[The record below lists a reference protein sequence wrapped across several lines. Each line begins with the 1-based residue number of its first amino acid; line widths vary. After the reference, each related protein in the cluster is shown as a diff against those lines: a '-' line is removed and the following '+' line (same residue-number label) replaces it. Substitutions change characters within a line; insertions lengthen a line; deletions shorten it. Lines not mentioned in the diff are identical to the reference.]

1 MKFRSFIYAFVTLAL
16 VSCAKAEDF
25 DKDIFAI
32 IKGKVMD
39 EADRPIEHMEVKI
52 HLSKRISPK
61 TLYSSS
67 DGTFIF
73 DITYKEAKNLNS
85 ISLTLTDTDG
95 EENGGL
101 FETLTEEI
109 HLYDEERTASS
120 PMMLNLD
127 FHCSHAT
134 L

>member
-1 MKFRSFIYAFVTLAL
+1 MKLKSLISALIVLGMASCSKTEEYNGDIYAIV
-16 VSCAKAEDF
+16 
-25 DKDIFAI
+25 
-32 IKGKVMD
+32 KGKVTD
-39 EADRPIEHMEVKI
+39 EASAPIEHIEVTI
-52 HLSKRISPK
+52 DLSKRTESK
-61 TLYSSS
+61 TVYTSS

-73 DITYKEAKNLNS
+73 DISFKEARNIKKIS
-85 ISLTLTDTDG
+85 ITLTDTDG

-109 HLYDEERTASS
+109 HLVEEESATT

-127 FHCSHAT
+127 FHCSRAT

>member
-1 MKFRSFIYAFVTLAL
+1 MKFRSLISAFIVLGMASCSKTEEYNGDIYAIV
-16 VSCAKAEDF
+16 
-25 DKDIFAI
+25 
-32 IKGKVMD
+32 KGKVTD
-39 EADRPIEHMEVKI
+39 EASAPIEHIEVTI
-52 HLSKRISPK
+52 DLSKRTEPK
-61 TLYSSS
+61 TVYTSS

-73 DITYKEAKNLNS
+73 DISFKEARNIKKIS
-85 ISLTLTDTDG
+85 ITLTDTDG

-109 HLYDEERTASS
+109 HLVEEESATS

-127 FHCSHAT
+127 FHCSLAT

>member
-1 MKFRSFIYAFVTLAL
+1 MKFRSLISAFIVLGMASCSKTEEYNGDIYAIV
-16 VSCAKAEDF
+16 
-25 DKDIFAI
+25 
-32 IKGKVMD
+32 KGKVTD
-39 EADRPIEHMEVKI
+39 EASVPLEHIEVKI
-52 HLSKRISPK
+52 DLSKRTDPK
-61 TLYSSS
+61 TVYTSS

-73 DITYKEAKNLNS
+73 DISFKEARNIKKIS
-85 ISLTLTDTDG
+85 ITLTDTDG

-109 HLYDEERTASS
+109 HLVEEESATT

-127 FHCSHAT
+127 FRCSRAT

>member
-1 MKFRSFIYAFVTLAL
+1 MKLKFLISALIVLGMASCSKTEEYNGDIYAIV
-16 VSCAKAEDF
+16 
-25 DKDIFAI
+25 
-32 IKGKVMD
+32 KGKVTD
-39 EADRPIEHMEVKI
+39 EASAPIEHIEVTI
-52 HLSKRISPK
+52 DLSKRSDPK
-61 TLYSSS
+61 TVYTSS

-73 DITYKEAKNLNS
+73 DISFKEARNIKKIS
-85 ISLTLTDTDG
+85 ITLTDTDG

-109 HLYDEERTASS
+109 HLVEEESATT

>member
-1 MKFRSFIYAFVTLAL
+1 MKFRSLISAFIVLGMASCSKTEEYNGDIYAIV
-16 VSCAKAEDF
+16 
-25 DKDIFAI
+25 
-32 IKGKVMD
+32 KGKVTD
-39 EADRPIEHMEVKI
+39 EASVPLEHIEVTI
-52 HLSKRISPK
+52 DLSKRTEPK
-61 TLYSSS
+61 TVYTSS

-73 DITYKEAKNLNS
+73 DISFKEARNIKKIS
-85 ISLTLTDTDG
+85 ITLTDTDG

-109 HLYDEERTASS
+109 HLVEEESATT

-127 FHCSHAT
+127 FHCSLAT

>member
-1 MKFRSFIYAFVTLAL
+1 MKFRSLISALIVLGMASCSKTEEYNGDIYAIV
-16 VSCAKAEDF
+16 
-25 DKDIFAI
+25 
-32 IKGKVMD
+32 KGKVTD
-39 EADRPIEHMEVKI
+39 EASAPIEHIEVTI
-52 HLSKRISPK
+52 DLSKRTEPK
-61 TLYSSS
+61 TVYTSS

-73 DITYKEAKNLNS
+73 DISFKEARNIKKIS
-85 ISLTLTDTDG
+85 ITLTDTDG

-109 HLYDEERTASS
+109 HLVEEESATT

-127 FHCSHAT
+127 FHCSRAN